1 MADERF
7 KKLEQEKA
15 AKKQAVAKEAEQIR
29 AAKKAKKKGN

>member
-15 AKKQAVAKEAEQIR
+15 AKKQAVAKEAERIR
-29 AAKKAKKKGN
+29 AAKKAKKKEN